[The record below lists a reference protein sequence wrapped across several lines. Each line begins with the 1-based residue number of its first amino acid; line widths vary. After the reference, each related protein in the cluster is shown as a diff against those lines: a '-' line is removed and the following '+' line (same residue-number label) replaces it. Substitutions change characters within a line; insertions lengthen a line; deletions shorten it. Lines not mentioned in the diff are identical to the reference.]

1 MIKMVKQEKNPE
13 YFTHNIYS
21 KWHRTL
27 SEKCY
32 MYDLDAVE
40 VRSGRGIVA
49 IIETKTQYPNSRST
63 VGIYK
68 NQEEVYTQIAKGI
81 NVPFY
86 FIRIYCD
93 YEEKITGADIYQ
105 SYPKIDKPIKER
117 ILEKELRAFIEAL

>member
-13 YFTHNIYS
+13 YFTHSIYS

-49 IIETKTQYPNSRST
+49 IIETKTQYPNSRW
-63 VGIYK
+63 GIGIPP
-68 NQEEVYTQIAKGI
+68 NQEKVYSQIAKGI

-93 YEEKITGADIYQ
+93 NEEKITSADIYQ
-105 SYPKIDKPIKER
+105 TYPKIERPIKER